1 MLEGIHPCDISILQH
16 EKERYGMKYY
26 LFSYVSLSDA
36 RKYYLRMFSH
46 GEARK
51 RSVVLAKYLNAYASF
66 LIQGPK
72 YFADILSIADIAT
85 RLTSWQKVHLNLNIF
100 EHVIPFRVNIFSLW
114 QWVSIKLQRL
124 L

>member
-1 MLEGIHPCDISILQH
+1 
-16 EKERYGMKYY
+16 MKYY